1 MDWTEKEI
9 KKYIKNKSM
18 DPVLRN
24 EYFQKRID
32 INDPEGRFKHLLE
45 GNLLKLTIEEDA
57 DIRYMV
63 KKKKVKALIT
73 LEKAFSE
80 LY

>member
-1 MDWTEKEI
+1 MVWKEKEI

-18 DPVLRN
+18 DPVLRK

-57 DIRYMV
+57 DIRYMA
-63 KKKKVKALIT
+63 KKNKAQALIT
-73 LEKAFSE
+73 LEEAFSKS
-80 LY
+80 Y